1 MLKIMI
7 SWMKA
12 ITGRYSRQG
21 LWSLLL
27 ICAFP
32 LHAWTLVLGLR
43 DFSWVSERTNSWDAV
58 GVISYGLIFALVESV
73 LVFLVVVLLGYLV
86 SNKWGKEQQIVLMS
100 NLVLLTSL
108 WAMVS
113 QLFFMLEVSVPG
125 SVIEY
130 LVNLNHPVRFLY
142 MISLVA
148 VGVTVTLPTYM
159 ILRSN
164 RFLQMYRGL
173 LERLS
178 LLTLFYLFFDGIG
191 LIIVIIRNN

>member
-1 MLKIMI
+1 MMKTMT
-7 SWMKA
+7 SWKET

-21 LWSLLL
+21 LWSLFL

-32 LHAWTLVLGLR
+32 LHAWTLVLSLR
-43 DFSWVSERTNSWDAV
+43 DFSWVTERTNSWDAI

-73 LVFLVVVLLGYLV
+73 VVFLVVVLLGYLV
-86 SNKWGKEQQIVLMS
+86 SSKWGEEQQIAVMS

-130 LVNLNHPVRFLY
+130 LVHLNHPVRFLY
-142 MISLVA
+142 MISLIA
-148 VGVTVTLPTYM
+148 AGVTITMPTYM

-164 RFLQMYRGL
+164 RILQMYRGF

-178 LLTLFYLFFDGIG
+178 LLTLFYLFFDVIG
-191 LIIVIIRNN
+191 LIIVIVRNN

>member
-1 MLKIMI
+1 MMKTMT

-21 LWSLLL
+21 LWSLFL

-43 DFSWVSERTNSWDAV
+43 DFSWVTERTNSWDAI

-86 SNKWGKEQQIVLMS
+86 SNKWREEQQIVLMS
-100 NLVLLTSL
+100 NLVLLTSI

-113 QLFFMLEVSVPG
+113 QLYFMLAVSVPG

-130 LVNLNHPVRFLY
+130 LVNLTHPVRFLY

-148 VGVTVTLPTYM
+148 AGVTVSLPTYM

-164 RFLQMYRGL
+164 KFLQMYRGL

-178 LLTLFYLFFDGIG
+178 LLTLFYLFFDVIG

>member
-1 MLKIMI
+1 MVKTMTN
-7 SWMKA
+7 WMKA
-12 ITGRYSRQG
+12 MAGRYSRQG
-21 LWSLLL
+21 LWSLFL

-43 DFSWVSERTNSWDAV
+43 DFSWVTERTNSWDAI
-58 GVISYGLIFALVESV
+58 GVISYGLIFALVESA

-86 SNKWGKEQQIVLMS
+86 SNKWGEEQQIVLMS

-125 SVIEY
+125 SVIGY

-148 VGVTVTLPTYM
+148 VGVTVTVPTYM
-159 ILRSN
+159 ILRST
-164 RFLQMYRGL
+164 RFLQIYRGL

-191 LIIVIIRNN
+191 LIIVIVRNS